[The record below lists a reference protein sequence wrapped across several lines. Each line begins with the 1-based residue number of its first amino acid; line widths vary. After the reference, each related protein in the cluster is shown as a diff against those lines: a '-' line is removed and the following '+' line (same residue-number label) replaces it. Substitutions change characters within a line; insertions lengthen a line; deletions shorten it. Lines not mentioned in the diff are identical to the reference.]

1 MIYFLVYLFL
11 EVMVSSYI
19 AGSIGGLAVFLE
31 IVFSAILGIT
41 ILKNFKLSLM
51 SSIAKARAGEMT
63 QQEFIKTN
71 VGRAI
76 GAIFLII
83 PGFLTDMV
91 GILMLIGILPLLI
104 TKLFH
109 FKQPNQ
115 TNGFPS
121 DFNAKQTN
129 FNNTTYKGSI
139 NDEIIDV
146 EVIDDNK
153 PLK

>member
-1 MIYFLVYLFL
+1 
-11 EVMVSSYI
+11 
-19 AGSIGGLAVFLE
+19 
-31 IVFSAILGIT
+31 
-41 ILKNFKLSLM
+41 M